1 MKIRKG
7 FVTNSSSSSFILH
20 FINVDEEDVPVEDVI
35 RKNLNLEMSVYKD
48 EIKEQ
53 VIKEAIENQ
62 ISYEEAIEE
71 LADYLRWQSID
82 ELKDEYEFER
92 KFNHENKRSCWTNKL
107 GDDVTEQM
115 DNLVRERSVEKAK
128 DIIWW
133 DDEIWHHYSLV
144 KYGSDYGMLSADIE
158 QDVLPN
164 IDSTLFRMSHH

>member
-20 FINVDEEDVPVEDVI
+20 FINYDKGDVPVEDVI
-35 RKNLNLEMSVYKD
+35 RRNLNWKMSVYKD

-71 LADYLRWQSID
+71 LAHYLRWQSID
-82 ELKDEYEFER
+82 ELEGEYEVEY
-92 KFNHENKRSCWTNKL
+92 KFSHENKRFCWTNKS
-107 GDDVTEQM
+107 GDDVTEEM

-133 DDEIWHHYSLV
+133 DDKIGHHYSLV

>member
-20 FINVDEEDVPVEDVI
+20 FINCDEGDVPVEDVI
-35 RKNLNLEMSVYKD
+35 RRNLNWEMSVYKD

-71 LADYLRWQSID
+71 LAHYLRWQSID
-82 ELKDEYEFER
+82 ELEGEYEVEY
-92 KFNHENKRSCWTNKL
+92 KFSHENKRFCWTNKS
-107 GDDVTEQM
+107 GDDVTEEM
-115 DNLVRERSVEKAK
+115 DNLVRERSIEKAK

-133 DDEIWHHYSLV
+133 DDEICHHYSLV